1 MLTGARAF
9 AGDDVSETLAS
20 VLKARP
26 DFSACRRRAGGLRTL
41 VARCLERDVR
51 QRLRD
56 IGEARVL
63 LTDVNGLAAPHS
75 SAAPLPAS
83 SAPRAWLRD
92 PRSMAALA
100 AVLAAVAVALWSLA
114 RPAGGDAD
122 SFPARIEVNG
132 GGAASLSPDGHTVV
146 FTGRAA
152 SGNGTQLYVRRLD
165 QLTSRPI
172 PGTEN
177 MNAAEPIFSPDGRTI
192 LFIANRRTIVKVP
205 LDGVPVTLADIGDL
219 GGGLDWSDADDIVA
233 GTGVTQGLKGLMRGS
248 AGGRSLQEFT
258 RVDASRGELSHQ
270 WPRILADGKT
280 VLFTIW
286 HGSIDQA
293 ELGAASLDNGN
304 VVRLGIVAG
313 RALGVV
319 DGQLVYVQADGV
331 AMAVPF
337 DVAALRPTGTAI
349 RVLAGITT
357 GGATATGAPRA
368 FLTHAG
374 GLLFGTGQAQRRLVW
389 VDAAGRVAPA
399 LSDLRAFTNL
409 RLSPDGRQAA
419 VTIDSGNSSD
429 IWVLDLAGGD
439 LTRVTT
445 TGQTRNPSWSPD
457 GRRVFYTST
466 HGGRGEFWW
475 QPVDGSGPPV
485 KAGVPPYNPWWT
497 DVSPD
502 GRTVIFNAMYAG
514 SAGKANW
521 NLATLGLEGEQ
532 AVRDFVATP
541 NAAETTARFS
551 PDGALVAYTSDDS
564 GRPEVYVRPF
574 VQNGARVLISQ
585 TGGRRPVWSRDG
597 TRIFY
602 FDNRQLMA
610 ASIARQPSLHV
621 TSRQRLFE
629 WSYPQDFDV
638 AKDGRL
644 LMIDQVDDG
653 QNLVVVPNW
662 RTELRRLTGR
672 KGR

>member
-1 MLTGARAF
+1 VPPR
-9 AGDDVSETLAS
+9 
-20 VLKARP
+20 
-26 DFSACRRRAGGLRTL
+26 LRTL

-63 LTDVNGLAAPHS
+63 LSDVDGLKASPAS
-75 SAAPLPAS
+75 TVPLPAA
-83 SAPRAWLRD
+83 SASRAWVRD

-100 AVLAAVAVALWSLA
+100 TLMAAAAGLVWSLT
-114 RPAGGDAD
+114 RPASGDGD
-122 SFPARIEVNG
+122 SFPARIQISG

-146 FTGRAA
+146 FATRAPT
-152 SGNGTQLYVRRLD
+152 GNGNQLYVRRLD

-172 PGTEN
+172 PGTEK
-177 MNAAEPIFSPDGRTI
+177 MNATEPIFSPDGRAI

-205 LDGVPVTLADIGDL
+205 LDGAPVALADIGDA

-233 GTGVTQGLKGLMRGS
+233 GTGVMQGLKGLMRGS
-248 AGGRSLQEFT
+248 AGGGPLREVT

-304 VVRLGIVAG
+304 VVRLGIVAA
-313 RALGVV
+313 RALDVV
-319 DGQLVYVQADGV
+319 DGRLVYMQADGV

-337 DVAALRPTGTAI
+337 DVAALRPTGAAI
-349 RVLAGITT
+349 RVEDGVMT
-357 GGATATGAPRA
+357 GGAAGTGAPRA

-374 GLLFGTGQAQRRLVW
+374 GLLFSTGQARHRLVW
-389 VDAAGRVAPA
+389 VDAAGRAATAV
-399 LSDLRAFTNL
+399 SDVRAFTNV

-419 VTIDSGNSSD
+419 VTIDSSNSSD
-429 IWVLDLAGGD
+429 IWVLDFAAGA

-457 GRRVFYTST
+457 GRRVFYPST

-502 GRTVIFNAMYAG
+502 GRTVIFNAMYAESG
-514 SAGKANW
+514 AKANW
-521 NLATLGLEGEQ
+521 NLVTLGLDGEQ
-532 AVRDFVATP
+532 TVRDFVATP

-585 TGGRRPVWSRDG
+585 TGGRRPVWSHDG

-602 FDNRQLMA
+602 FDNRQLMS
-610 ASIARQPSLHV
+610 ASIDRQPSLHV

-644 LMIDQVDDG
+644 LMIDQIDDG

-662 RTELRRLTGR
+662 RTELRRLTAG